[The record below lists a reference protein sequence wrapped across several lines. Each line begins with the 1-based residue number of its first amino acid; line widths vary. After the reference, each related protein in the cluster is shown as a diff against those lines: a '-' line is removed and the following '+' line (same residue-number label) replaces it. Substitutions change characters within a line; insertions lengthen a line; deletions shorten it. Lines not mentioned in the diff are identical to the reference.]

1 MKNPAK
7 NDIAVLLLF
16 FNRPEQTAQ
25 VFEQIKKARP
35 SKLFLYQDGAREGR
49 GDETGI
55 DACRKVV
62 DDIDWECEVH
72 RKYQEKN
79 YGCDPSEYISQKW
92 MFSFVDKGIILEDDD
107 VPSQSFFPFCKELLD
122 KYENDMRVSM
132 ISGFCH
138 LDKVDLDVDYFFS
151 KNGPVQGWATWK
163 RTIDMWDPTYSFL
176 NDSYVVDTLRNNGDF
191 PKKLEN
197 TVRKHL
203 ASGKEHYES
212 INRME
217 RLLNNQLAI
226 IPTRNMISNIG
237 LTPGSVHTRQTL
249 EELPPT
255 IRRIFNKETF
265 EYSFPLR
272 HPKYVIEDKA
282 LTKAI
287 GDSLILKTSDKVFIW
302 KRRFKKLLHL

>member
-1 MKNPAK
+1 MSKPA
-7 NDIAVLLLF
+7 NIDVAVLLLF
-16 FNRPEQTAQ
+16 FNRPEQTSQ

-35 SKLFLYQDGAREGR
+35 SKLFLYQDGPREGR
-49 GDETGI
+49 GDEKGI
-55 DACRKVV
+55 EGCRKVV
-62 DDIDWECEVH
+62 EDIDWDCDVH

-122 KYENDMRVSM
+122 KYENDLRISM
-132 ISGFCH
+132 ISGLFH
-138 LDKVDLDVDYFFS
+138 LDEIELDSDYFFS

-163 RTIDMWDPTYSFL
+163 RTIDMWDASYSFL
-176 NDSYVVDTLRNNGDF
+176 KNPYVVDTLRKNGDF
-191 PKKLEN
+191 PKKLED
-197 TVRKHL
+197 TVRMHL
-203 ASGKEHYES
+203 ASGREHYES

-226 IPTRNMISNIG
+226 IPTRNMINNIG
-237 LTPGSVHTRQTL
+237 LTPGAVHTQQPL
-249 EELPPT
+249 EDLPPT
-255 IRRIFNKETF
+255 IRKIFNKKTF

-272 HPKYVIEDKA
+272 HPQYIIEDKR

-287 GDSLILKTSDKVFIW
+287 SESLRLKYSDQVFIW